1 MSPRS
6 PRPAQRPSPEPL
18 PRSSDRAKA
27 SARRFELPA
36 AWTERLLAVWS
47 ALPES
52 TSLPELG
59 QAFVDAI
66 AEILPDCAVGL
77 CLAVPQEEGGPFVL
91 RNSPHPVTGT
101 GGPTR
106 LFDEWADELVIPLPN
121 DPAGSTLHCASMAP
135 LPSAGL
141 ESLFLRQAAGI
152 IAGTLRSAR
161 AELSAAHAQ
170 DELHEL
176 KAQVVQSQKLAGLGQ
191 IAAGIVHELN
201 NPLTSIIAYSGY
213 LEKKGSREGADPSDL
228 ERLRRISEAAERIR
242 TFARDLV
249 AYARPS
255 NETYAP
261 VAIHAVIDRA
271 LVFCEHVLADSG
283 IEVERR
289 FSPDAPVIWALP
301 GQLTQVF
308 VNLVTNACHAMAQGG
323 GRLILATQAK
333 EGGVRVHVEDTG
345 EGIAKENL
353 PRVFDPFFTTKADG
367 RGSGL
372 GLAIVHDILLA
383 HGGTVAVESEPGS
396 GTRFVLELPTND
408 QAKFRS
414 SR

>member
-1 MSPRS
+1 MSTPANQPPAAPLSRS
-6 PRPAQRPSPEPL
+6 AN
-18 PRSSDRAKA
+18 RAKT
-27 SARRFELPA
+27 SKRSVELPA
-36 AWTERLLAVWS
+36 GWMERLLAVWS
-47 ALPES
+47 
-52 TSLPELG
+52 SLPEATPLPDMG

-66 AEILPDCAVGL
+66 AELLSDCAVGL

-91 RNSPHPVTGT
+91 RNSPHPVTGA

-106 LFDEWADELVIPLPN
+106 LFDEWADELVVPLPN

-135 LPSAGL
+135 LPPSGV
-141 ESLFLRQAAGI
+141 ESLFLRQAAQI
-152 IAGTLRSAR
+152 IACALRSAR
-161 AELSAAHAQ
+161 AELSAAHARG
-170 DELHEL
+170 ELRKL

-191 IAAGIVHELN
+191 IAAGVVHELN
-201 NPLTSIIAYSGY
+201 NPLTSIIAYSDY
-213 LEKKGSREGADPSDL
+213 LEKKGSREGSDPSDL

-255 NETYAP
+255 DEAYAP

-271 LVFCEHVLADSG
+271 LVFCEHVLADSA

-289 FSPDAPVIWALP
+289 FSSNVPPIWALP

-308 VNLVTNACHAMAQGG
+308 VNLVTNACHAMAEGG
-323 GRLILATQAK
+323 GRLILTTQAK
-333 EGGVRVHVEDTG
+333 DGGVRVQVEDTG
-345 EGIAKENL
+345 EGIAKESL
-353 PRVFDPFFTTKADG
+353 GRIFDPFFTTKGDG
-367 RGSGL
+367 RGTGL

-383 HGGTVAVESEPGS
+383 HGGTITVESEPGV
-396 GTRFVLELPTND
+396 GTRFVLDLPTRD
-408 QAKFRS
+408 QARLRS